1 MNINRLNYEN
11 YFLLYVDGEL
21 SATEM
26 QAVDHF
32 AAENKDLADEL
43 NMLLQTKLPEEAFH
57 FENKSSLLRTTSE
70 IINSINCEEKFL
82 LFIDNEL
89 TEQEKAE
96 TLHFVAAQSANQD
109 LFETIKQTKLPLEN
123 IVFPDKES
131 LYRKEEHKKPI
142 IVLQWWKLA
151 VAAALIGIMAI
162 IGIFVP
168 LNRPSS
174 SEVKT
179 NNRKIP
185 NKLNK
190 SLIEHSNLLQNKIDD
205 PTHFDQNKNLVTT
218 KPKTIIKEKN
228 KLELAVLIE
237 PLVKNAEKTKH
248 IEEGETI
255 ALNTNNSHFSNDMP
269 IINAESNNHASLLK
283 LNNNHSEDA
292 VNPNYVKTAVYKEL
306 DTDDERKSLYVGSVE
321 INKDKLRGFLR
332 KASSLFKVRNKTE
345 EEKTEIS
352 NSHTLE

>member
-26 QAVDHF
+26 QAVDF
-32 AAENKDLADEL
+32 FTAENKDLADEL
-43 NMLLQTKLPEEAFH
+43 KMLHQTKLPEEAFH

-70 IINSINCEEKFL
+70 HINRINCEEKFL

-96 TLHFVAAQSANQD
+96 TLHFVSAHPSNQD
-109 LFETIKQTKLPLEN
+109 LFETIKQTKLPFEN
-123 IVFPDKES
+123 IVFPDKET

-142 IVLQWWKLA
+142 IVMQWWKLA
-151 VAAALIGIMAI
+151 AAAAIIGIMAI

-168 LNRPSS
+168 LNRPSTS
-174 SEVKT
+174 SVVKT
-179 NNRKIP
+179 NNTIP

-190 SLIEHSNLLQNKIDD
+190 SLTEQSNLLQNKIN
-205 PTHFDQNKNLVTT
+205 DQTQFAKSKNLVTT
-218 KPKTIIKEKN
+218 KSENIIKEKN
-228 KLELAVLIE
+228 NLDLAVIID
-237 PLVKNAEKTKH
+237 PLVANKENTKH
-248 IEEGETI
+248 IEAQETI
-255 ALNTNNSHFSNDMP
+255 ALNSSNSHASNYTP
-269 IINAESNNHASLLK
+269 VISVESNNHASLLT
-283 LNNNHSEDA
+283 LNNNRLEDS
-292 VNPNYVKTAVYKEL
+292 VNPNYANTAVYKEL

-332 KASSLFKVRNKTE
+332 KASSLLKGKNKNE
-345 EEKTEIS
+345 EEKIEIS
-352 NSHTLE
+352 NSHSLE